1 MEFDGTSHGML
12 LESPL
17 SRRNLADARVT
28 GLRPM
33 ESALLCRAFEFALA
47 VHGNQVRKGIPVPF
61 ISHLMA
67 VSALVLEHG
76 GTAVEGAAALLHDS
90 LEDTST
96 SVSVLEDAFGEEITT
111 IVVACS
117 DNLCQDPLCWRDR
130 KGTFLASIE
139 SMSASALLVTTADKL
154 HNARDVVKMQRKR
167 GDATFIAFEGQKD
180 GTLWYY
186 GEALKALEGAA
197 PGFPGLR
204 ALVGDLRREVAE
216 MFQLAGV

>member
-1 MEFDGTSHGML
+1 
-12 LESPL
+12 
-17 SRRNLADARVT
+17 
-28 GLRPM
+28 M

-47 VHGNQVRKGIPVPF
+47 IHGDQVRKGIPVPF

-76 GTAVEGAAALLHDS
+76 GTATEGAAALLHDS

-96 SVSVLEDAFGEEITT
+96 SRAILADAFGEEIAA
-111 IVVACS
+111 IVAACS
-117 DNLCQDPLCWRDR
+117 DNLGRAPISWRDR
-130 KGTFLASIE
+130 KEKFLSSIAS
-139 SMSASALLVTTADKL
+139 MNASALLVTAADKL

-167 GDATFIAFEGQKD
+167 GDAAFLAFEGQKG

-186 GEALKALEGAA
+186 GEALKALEGTA
-197 PGFPGLR
+197 PCCPGLR

>member
-1 MEFDGTSHGML
+1 
-12 LESPL
+12 
-17 SRRNLADARVT
+17 
-28 GLRPM
+28 M

-47 VHGNQVRKGIPVPF
+47 VHGNQVRKGIAVPF

-96 SVSVLEDAFGEEITT
+96 SLAVLTDAFGEEIAS
-111 IVVACS
+111 IVAACS
-117 DNLCQDPLCWRDR
+117 DNLGHAPLSWRDR
-130 KGTFLASIE
+130 KGKFLASIA
-139 SMSASALLVTTADKL
+139 SMNASALLITAADKL

-167 GDATFIAFEGQKD
+167 GDAAFLAFEGQKE

-186 GEALKALEGAA
+186 GEALKALERTA
-197 PGFPGLR
+197 PCCPGLR
-204 ALVGDLRREVAE
+204 SLVGDLRREVAE
-216 MFQLAGV
+216 MFQLAEV